1 MTASGVPASNFYGE
15 NAPSKRANQGQG
27 ILLSFDRQA
36 QLQERLLKLSINSEK
51 FDFDA
56 DISEQMIGL

>member
-15 NAPSKRANQGQG
+15 NSLSKRANQGQG

-51 FDFDA
+51 FDFDV
-56 DISEQMIGL
+56 DLSEQMIGL